1 MTKYDFPVVTRHL
14 DSDDLFELV
23 QSLNPTLM
31 ENVKFRE
38 AQPAFLAPLDSSVL
52 ASLISGGAAV
62 VVALINGLFLLW
74 IQKHSKSQAK
84 ESTKHEKPVLI
95 VRTDRMTINI
105 RTQEDLPDEDE
116 IDRDRVLEI
125 RLDVQE
131 Q

>member
-1 MTKYDFPVVTRHL
+1 MTKYEFPVVTRHL
-14 DSDDLFELV
+14 DSDDLFKLV

-116 IDRDRVLEI
+116 IDRDHVLEI
-125 RLDVQE
+125 RLDVQ
-131 Q
+131 